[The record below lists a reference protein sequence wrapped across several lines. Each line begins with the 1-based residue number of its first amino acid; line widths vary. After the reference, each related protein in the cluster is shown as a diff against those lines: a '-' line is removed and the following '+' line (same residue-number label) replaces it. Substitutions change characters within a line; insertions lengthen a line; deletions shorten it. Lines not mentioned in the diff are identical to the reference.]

1 MNISSDLVIVNK
13 PVGKIYDFLTD
24 FNNFEKLMPEQV
36 IKWESDAA
44 SARFT
49 IKDMAEIGM
58 RIEDVDENKFVL
70 ITSDGKV
77 PFEFKLQV
85 NLEKKDEEIWHH
97 PGIRPGHRCTL
108 WPFAATYINSWYHLR
123 LQSFMVIFPGN
134 PLPGG
139 HFRPV

>member
-85 NLEKKDEEIWHH
+85 NLEKKDEENTAVHINFDGKVGAMLAMMAKKPLTNLVNHMVEKIKHH
-97 PGIRPGHRCTL
+97 H
-108 WPFAATYINSWYHLR
+108 A
-123 LQSFMVIFPGN
+123 
-134 PLPGG
+134 
-139 HFRPV
+139 